1 MVWSMERYHMY
12 IYNNG
17 IPVLETLNL
26 IILFE
31 GGGLIM
37 LRHLTGRFIF
47 EKNEYLLPGFA
58 N

>member
-1 MVWSMERYHMY
+1 MY
-12 IYNNG
+12 IYNNV

-31 GGGLIM
+31 GGVGLIM

>member
-1 MVWSMERYHMY
+1 MY
-12 IYNNG
+12 IYNNV

-31 GGGLIM
+31 GGGVNYAS
-37 LRHLTGRFIF
+37 TFKGRFIF